1 MSNAIGFWTK
11 PKKVF
16 AITSGGT
23 NPLKV
28 DAVFATDDSGSMNS
42 YLNWEDDPTTIDV
55 FNKALV
61 ENGIGVSDVEALD
74 DENANRISRT
84 FFATYKQQ
92 VVSTL
97 TLVRVSGITLSSSWN
112 PTSLPV
118 GQTVTITRG
127 GSIVGNAGDF
137 VIYSWDTRTDFNDS
151 SILPF

>member
-42 YLNWEDDPTTIDV
+42 YLNWEDDPSTIDV

-74 DENANRISRT
+74 D
-84 FFATYKQQ
+84 
-92 VVSTL
+92 
-97 TLVRVSGITLSSSWN
+97 
-112 PTSLPV
+112 
-118 GQTVTITRG
+118 
-127 GSIVGNAGDF
+127 
-137 VIYSWDTRTDFNDS
+137 
-151 SILPF
+151 